1 MVSNLT
7 EALPC
12 PKFTLFKTKAYLP
25 IIKIIFLNRFATDD
39 HGALMSY
46 LEGTLRY
53 LWLGGGGEFFKIRV
67 GVGMCVK
74 YIRICWDFFGGIT
87 FRIMLFQL
95 SCLCYHFAQMY

>member
-53 LWLGGGGEFFKIRV
+53 LWLEGGGEFFNIRV
-67 GVGMCVK
+67 GVGTCVK
-74 YIRICWDFFGGIT
+74 YIRICWDFFLGIT

>member
-25 IIKIIFLNRFATDD
+25 IIKIIILNRFATDD

-46 LEGTLRY
+46 LEGTPPLFRNSNSNSNS
-53 LWLGGGGEFFKIRV
+53 FKIAQKTAFE
-67 GVGMCVK
+67 VK
-74 YIRICWDFFGGIT
+74 GRLYTTDKVIQR
-87 FRIMLFQL
+87 LFIIDL
-95 SCLCYHFAQMY
+95 YA

>member
-53 LWLGGGGEFFKIRV
+53 LWLGGGGGEGNSSISELVGACVLNTLEFV
-67 GVGMCVK
+67 G
-74 YIRICWDFFGGIT
+74 IFFWG
-87 FRIMLFQL
+87 
-95 SCLCYHFAQMY
+95 

>member
-53 LWLGGGGEFFKIRV
+53 LWLGGEGGGILQYQSF
-67 GVGMCVK
+67 
-74 YIRICWDFFGGIT
+74 WGIT

>member
-53 LWLGGGGEFFKIRV
+53 LWLGGGG
-67 GVGMCVK
+67 
-74 YIRICWDFFGGIT
+74 GGILELEWACVLNT
-87 FRIMLFQL
+87 LE
-95 SCLCYHFAQMY
+95 FAGIFLGG

>member
-7 EALPC
+7 ETLPC

-39 HGALMSY
+39 YGALMSY

-53 LWLGGGGEFFKIRV
+53 LWLGGGGGNSSKSELEWACVLNTLEFV
-67 GVGMCVK
+67 G
-74 YIRICWDFFGGIT
+74 IFLGG
-87 FRIMLFQL
+87 
-95 SCLCYHFAQMY
+95 

>member
-12 PKFTLFKTKAYLP
+12 PKFTLFKTKACLP
-25 IIKIIFLNRFATDD
+25 IIKIIISNRFATDD

-53 LWLGGGGEFFKIRV
+53 LWLGGGGWGGDSSKSELEWARVLNTLEFV
-67 GVGMCVK
+67 G
-74 YIRICWDFFGGIT
+74 IFFGG
-87 FRIMLFQL
+87 
-95 SCLCYHFAQMY
+95 